1 MVWRDQCE
9 LRQAIDFRR
18 VSKATEGKL
27 TRSVDGS
34 ATSLR
39 GHAGRSIA
47 PKSMFVVDCG
57 ANG

>member
-1 MVWRDQCE
+1 MVWLDQCE

-18 VSKATEGKL
+18 VSKVTEGEL

-34 ATSLR
+34 VIRLR
-39 GHAGRSIA
+39 GNAGRSTA